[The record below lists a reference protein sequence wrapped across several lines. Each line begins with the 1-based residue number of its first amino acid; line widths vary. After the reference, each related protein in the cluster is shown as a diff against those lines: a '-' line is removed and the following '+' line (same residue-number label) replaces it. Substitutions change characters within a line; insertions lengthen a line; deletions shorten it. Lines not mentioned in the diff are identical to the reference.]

1 MADKTTLW
9 LARLKN
15 NSLRLYENKPIRN
28 EEFGDFWSFDGNLN
42 DNSMPLGVDSFP
54 EVTYENSPV
63 EISIIPPFSTTA
75 MEDYKKK
82 YTAALAMARE
92 CVTYVPDEAV
102 KKYLESMFPEL
113 KEEEEDRTRNAL
125 IELVKQSSD
134 ILSKGNQTKMLEWI
148 DSKKPFHWSEDD
160 NTQAANALWC
170 IDTLSKTVKDEN
182 GMGAC
187 WAAKK
192 WVKSIIERLG

>member
-42 DNSMPLGVDSFP
+42 DNSMGLDCTLFP

-63 EISIIPPFSTTA
+63 EIPIFPPFNSTDV
-75 MEDYKKK
+75 EDYKKK
-82 YTAALAMARE
+82 YSTALAMARE
-92 CVTYVPDEAV
+92 CVAYVPDEAV

-125 IELVKQSSD
+125 IELVKKSSD

-148 DSKKPFHWSEDD
+148 DSKK
-160 NTQAANALWC
+160 ALS
-170 IDTLSKTVKDEN
+170 LE
-182 GMGAC
+182 
-187 WAAKK
+187 
-192 WVKSIIERLG
+192 